1 MASGR
6 SIRVTPALAAGP
18 HRSREHATP
27 AIRSE
32 TPHARGHKK
41 TRTYLL
47 AALLAAPNATR
58 DTHKCT
64 SATFLHTMPHEHA
77 PRTQHCATTDCQTRW
92 RVASAR
98 SPRAQCSEQA
108 PNPAHDCC
116 TAHQHCTHALNLTLP
131 GRSFMD
137 RSVPALKATKTTKA
151 THATNR
157 TNAHQMQH
165 PQQYTTNANKA
176 NTGPSPV
183 LAHKNGHDR
192 CRAHHRHAHHHGAH
206 GRVERKRRRRKHA
219 MHAAQRACT
228 HGSSRASEW
237 VRDLTEEGVEPNP
250 GPTARVVSKNI
261 NGMSTYEH
269 FHDTLQK
276 IKTQN
281 ETTPIM
287 AVLIQ
292 EHHIDAAKH
301 AELNAE
307 AEARAKYGLLYVQ
320 AHKPQHEGKG
330 GTAIVMPLDRI
341 ELKEKENIDTA
352 IARIK
357 STTTTTADG
366 RVTTL
371 RTLLHG
377 HEVTVASAY
386 APVQNDQRAA
396 FYTHALQQAIN
407 DKTILGIDANC
418 VPDPRVDEVVHG
430 GQPPPNDGATE
441 LQRTSSG
448 LQCSEATQ
456 TPGNSQS
463 R

>member
-1 MASGR
+1 
-6 SIRVTPALAAGP
+6 
-18 HRSREHATP
+18 
-27 AIRSE
+27 
-32 TPHARGHKK
+32 
-41 TRTYLL
+41 
-47 AALLAAPNATR
+47 
-58 DTHKCT
+58 
-64 SATFLHTMPHEHA
+64 
-77 PRTQHCATTDCQTRW
+77 
-92 RVASAR
+92 
-98 SPRAQCSEQA
+98 
-108 PNPAHDCC
+108 
-116 TAHQHCTHALNLTLP
+116 
-131 GRSFMD
+131 
-137 RSVPALKATKTTKA
+137 
-151 THATNR
+151 
-157 TNAHQMQH
+157 
-165 PQQYTTNANKA
+165 
-176 NTGPSPV
+176 
-183 LAHKNGHDR
+183 
-192 CRAHHRHAHHHGAH
+192 
-206 GRVERKRRRRKHA
+206 
-219 MHAAQRACT
+219 
-228 HGSSRASEW
+228 
-237 VRDLTEEGVEPNP
+237 
-250 GPTARVVSKNI
+250 
-261 NGMSTYEH
+261 
-269 FHDTLQK
+269 
-276 IKTQN
+276 
-281 ETTPIM
+281 M

-357 STTTTTADG
+357 SSSTTTADG

-441 LQRTSSG
+441 LQRITRDKD
-448 LQCSEATQ
+448 LADIVRETQ
-456 TPGNSQS
+456 ANKSFYTNHTKISHDRVTRRRIDQIYTPHVDAVIFKHGDKQKDFLRRTKWPKTNE
-463 R
+463 RNTTN